1 MEPSRDDFIIAIRSA
16 FLKKGTKQRFSLL
29 GLLFFSILLII
40 LSKFNFT
47 AINYLKLG
55 INEVV
60 FRISFIVSLPEKYIN
75 YSDNSIEDHITLYK
89 DYNLKKEEL
98 KKLKSEKFNS
108 NFLKAEN
115 KRLKKVLEDISSS
128 SEELI
133 AKVIIDKKS
142 PFLKSV
148 IINKGSKN
156 KIKKGMAVLS
166 DSYLIGKVVEVNFMT
181 SRVLLLSDL
190 NSKIP
195 VSIEPNGV
203 QSILSG
209 SGSSFGEIQYIK
221 EDYNLE
227 SDSEIFT
234 SGSGGIFRSGIPIGK
249 TISDEKIGLDTI
261 KVKFHS
267 DFSQLR
273 LVKIVSFEE
282 VKKNDWNFKNIN
294 FK

>member
-29 GLLFFSILLII
+29 GLLFFSILLIA

-55 INEVV
+55 IKEVV
-60 FRISFIVSLPEKYIN
+60 FRTSFIASLPEKYIS
-75 YSDNSIEDHITLYK
+75 YSFYTIKEHVELYK
-89 DYNLKKEEL
+89 DYKLKKDEL
-98 KKLKSEKFNS
+98 EKLKSEKYNA
-108 NFLKAEN
+108 NFLEAEN
-115 KRLKKVLEDISSS
+115 NRLKKVLEDISSS
-128 SEELI
+128 SEEVI
-133 AKVIIDKKS
+133 AKVIIDKQS
-142 PFLKSV
+142 PFLRSI

-195 VSIEPNGV
+195 VTLEPGGL

-209 SGSSFGEIQYIK
+209 DGVNAGVIQYTK
-221 EDYNLE
+221 DKLPLDGE
-227 SDSEIFT
+227 SVLYT
-234 SGSGGIFRSGIPIGK
+234 SGTGGLLKSGIPIGK
-249 TISDEKIGLDTI
+249 INHNENQNY
-261 KVKFHS
+261 VNFFV

-273 LVKIVSFEE
+273 FVRILSYSQ
-282 VKKNDWNFKNIN
+282 KKN
-294 FK
+294 

>member
-1 MEPSRDDFIIAIRSA
+1 MEPSRDDFVIAIRSA

-29 GLLFFSILLII
+29 GLLFFSILLIV

-60 FRISFIVSLPEKYIN
+60 FRTSFIVSLPEKYIN
-75 YSDNSIEDHITLYK
+75 YSFQVIEEHIELYQDH
-89 DYNLKKEEL
+89 NLKNEEL
-98 KKLKSEKFNS
+98 KKLKSEKYNA
-108 NFLKAEN
+108 NFLEAEN
-115 KRLKKVLEDISSS
+115 NRLKKVLEDISSS
-128 SEELI
+128 SEEVI
-133 AKVIIDKKS
+133 AKVIIDKQS
-142 PFLKSV
+142 PFLRSI

-195 VSIEPNGV
+195 ITVEPGGI

-209 SGSSFGEIQYIK
+209 DGVKAGVIQYTK
-221 EDYNLE
+221 DKLPLDGKSVLY
-227 SDSEIFT
+227 T
-234 SGSGGIFRSGIPIGK
+234 SGTGGLLKSGIPIGN
-249 TISDEKIGLDTI
+249 INHNENQNY
-261 KVKFHS
+261 VNFFV

-273 LVKIVSFEE
+273 FVRILSYSEE
-282 VKKNDWNFKNIN
+282 KN
-294 FK
+294 

>member
-29 GLLFFSILLII
+29 GLLFFSIILIV

-55 INEVV
+55 IKEVV
-60 FRISFIVSLPEKYIN
+60 FRTSFIASLPEKYIS
-75 YSDNSIEDHITLYK
+75 YSFYTIKEHIELYK

-98 KKLKSEKFNS
+98 EKLKSEKYNA
-108 NFLKAEN
+108 NFLEAEN
-115 KRLKKVLEDISSS
+115 NRLKKVLEDISYS
-128 SEELI
+128 SEDLI
-133 AKVIIDKKS
+133 AKVIIDKQS
-142 PFLKSV
+142 PFLRSI

-195 VSIEPNGV
+195 VTLEPGGF
-203 QSILSG
+203 QSIVSG
-209 SGSSFGEIQYIK
+209 DGVNAGAIQYTK
-221 EDYNLE
+221 DKLPLDGE
-227 SDSEIFT
+227 SVLYT
-234 SGSGGIFRSGIPIGK
+234 SGTGGLLKPGIPIGN
-249 TISDEKIGLDTI
+249 ISHNENQNY
-261 KVKFHS
+261 VNFFV

-273 LVKIVSFEE
+273 FVRVLNYSQ
-282 VKKNDWNFKNIN
+282 KKN
-294 FK
+294 